1 MAKQG
6 MKRPDR
12 THTRPKND
20 RPPVPE
26 IQGRAKTGKKP
37 ANPITSTDLGADNLR
52 GDIPAADLQDL

>member
-1 MAKQG
+1 MANQE

-12 THTRPKND
+12 THTHQKNN

-26 IQGRAKTGKKP
+26 IQEKGKTGKKQ

-52 GDIPAADLQDL
+52 GDLPAADLQDL

>member
-1 MAKQG
+1 MANQE

-12 THTRPKND
+12 THTHPKNN

-26 IQGRAKTGKKP
+26 IQEKGKAGKKP

-52 GDIPAADLQDL
+52 GDLPAADLQDL